1 MDLSRDGEELGHG
14 ASPGESAV
22 DNALDA
28 AINWLLNDVVAGGS
42 MNGNGWTYIGLTIE
56 KPAPDRNGDHRAKWH
71 VRVRD
76 VDERGR
82 VPAKFDALP
91 AGKRTRIDD
100 RDFLRR
106 HGSRRLGCDEV
117 YGRASLELDPTG
129 DNPQAPEEDT
139 PQEAIEASLRRLNQ
153 DGVYNVGWARKKY
166 CPDDCGD
173 IRIHIWIRQATAIVT
188 AGRTRYFA
196 AWWLKLWCGAD
207 EDEAP

>member
-1 MDLSRDGEELGHG
+1 MDLSRDGEEVGHG

-28 AINWLLNDVVAGGS
+28 AINWLLNDVVASGS
-42 MNGNGWTYIGLTIE
+42 MNGNGWTYIGLTIA

-91 AGKRTRIDD
+91 AGKRTRVDD

-117 YGRASLELDPTG
+117 YGG
-129 DNPQAPEEDT
+129 
-139 PQEAIEASLRRLNQ
+139 ASLRRLNQ